1 MYGLVQPERRCSVH
15 TRGGSAMLQAFTGP
29 IAGLLMLALADDGE
43 KHLSVPRFTIPVS
56 LAPERQADVKEV
68 LLFVSRN
75 KGKSWDLHSR
85 IKPNQDGFPFL
96 ATNDGSYW
104 FSVAVI
110 DSKGAMEPRDIYRAR
125 VDQKIVVDTS
135 KPELQLDCEQRGHI
149 VHLTWNG
156 QDEHP
161 DLANMR
167 MELQVEGTDAAIPIQ
182 IIPGLKGSGHFPLP
196 ANSTGVVRLII
207 QDKAGNQTVAI
218 RDVGKSLV
226 QSQPILPAIPANA
239 SPVALTRN
247 DQPSPSQPPPPDPTP
262 NIAGIPPLPPA
273 SASIPSVPNAA
284 TGLAS
289 PTMVPVP
296 NLPAGVPANN
306 TDVSRG
312 IPAMPVPNVPL
323 QIAPTPAASSNAPIQ
338 YRGPLP
344 VVQVVGKRPIR
355 ADIEVTRM
363 GPSGIGSIEVWATHD
378 DGLTWSLAG
387 TETPTPGNGPGQKMS
402 VNLPVSQ
409 EGLVHGFTLI
419 VKSRAG
425 LGRPAPQ
432 RGDIPNL
439 RLELDSTYPEATLFS
454 PQPDPVR
461 RDNLILT
468 WKAGDRNLTNQPI
481 VLEWAEQRDGPW
493 TNVAGADLPNTG
505 RYLWQVPANV
515 PPAVFLKLTVKDQ
528 AGNIAVAQT
537 QDALL
542 VDLNIPEF
550 QVIGLQGR

>member
-1 MYGLVQPERRCSVH
+1 
-15 TRGGSAMLQAFTGP
+15 
-29 IAGLLMLALADDGE
+29 
-43 KHLSVPRFTIPVS
+43 
-56 LAPERQADVKEV
+56 
-68 LLFVSRN
+68 
-75 KGKSWDLHSR
+75 
-85 IKPNQDGFPFL
+85 
-96 ATNDGSYW
+96 
-104 FSVAVI
+104 
-110 DSKGAMEPRDIYRAR
+110 
-125 VDQKIVVDTS
+125 
-135 KPELQLDCEQRGHI
+135 
-149 VHLTWNG
+149 
-156 QDEHP
+156 
-161 DLANMR
+161 MR
-167 MELQVEGTDAAIPIQ
+167 MELQMEGTEAAIPIQ
-182 IIPGLKGSGHFPLP
+182 IVPGLKGSGHFPLP

-218 RDVGKSLV
+218 REVGKGSS
-226 QSQPILPAIPANA
+226 QSQPILAALPGAA

-247 DQPSPSQPPPPDPTP
+247 DQPSPTQPPPPDPTP
-262 NIAGIPPLPPA
+262 NIAGIPPLPPS
-273 SASIPSVPNAA
+273 SASTPSIPNGVPAY
-284 TGLAS
+284 S
-289 PTMVPVP
+289 PSPVMP
-296 NLPAGVPANN
+296 APSLPAGVPNN
-306 TDVSRG
+306 SAEISRG
-312 IPAMPVPNVPL
+312 IPAMPVPN
-323 QIAPTPAASSNAPIQ
+323 APIQVTPAPAASSSSPIQ

-378 DGLTWSLAG
+378 DGLTWTLAG
-387 TETPTPGNGPGQKMS
+387 TETPTTGNGPGQKIS
-402 VNLPVSQ
+402 VNLPVNQ

-454 PQPDPVR
+454 PQPDPIR

-550 QVIGLQGR
+550 QVLGLQGR